1 MQGPDVTPSYMM
13 ALTAVLLQAAIADPD
28 LVQAH
33 LADQHCWPAL
43 LAVCKPESTASAL
56 QHAHRLTQLADTH
69 HNSLSHLHCSGTA
82 SHQHLPSLHTSADLS
97 LEAVSANVADCTVAF
112 SSSAKHQET
121 TPGSS
126 SRHRTTMVVDLVE
139 GDLSH
144 AQHAAS
150 TAGAASH
157 VAQMITAMVQSQA
170 VEGDAPP
177 GYATADALETL
188 LHCYSEHAGA
198 ASSQL
203 TEPVWPVQSAQQKQQ
218 QAMLQHVACAGQH
231 LNSSS
236 ADAGGH
242 RMASHLLRSWRSNIG
257 HYGMNS

>member
-1 MQGPDVTPSYMM
+1 MMQGPDVTPSYMM

-43 LAVCKPESTASAL
+43 LTVCTPEPTASAL
-56 QHAHRLTQLADTH
+56 QHAHRLTQLAGTKHGPLAD
-69 HNSLSHLHCSGTA
+69 LHCSSTA
-82 SHQHLPSLHTSADLS
+82 SDQQLPSLHTSADLS
-97 LEAVSANVADCTVAF
+97 PDPVSADVADGTAAF
-112 SSSAKHQET
+112 RSNAEHQEPT
-121 TPGSS
+121 QGRS
-126 SRHRTTMVVDLVE
+126 SRHKSTMAVDLVE

-170 VEGDAPP
+170 VQCDTPP
-177 GYATADALETL
+177 GYAGLDALEAL
-188 LHCYSEHAGA
+188 LHCYSEHAQA

-203 TEPVWPVQSAQQKQQ
+203 PEPVWPVQNARQKQQ
-218 QAMLQHVACAGQH
+218 QAMLQHVAQAGEH
-231 LNSSS
+231 LSSQS
-236 ADAGGH
+236 ADSGCH
-242 RMASHLLRSWRSNIG
+242 KMATFTAFFIE
-257 HYGMNS
+257 